1 MHITI
6 EHIDGKYPSF
16 NVNLHGKEGAAPFLV
31 VKGCRIVEGPKGP
44 FVSGPATKN
53 QNKGTYWNHTYFGDK
68 FSQAVLEKAGKP
80 APRRPA
86 SDDDSNIP
94 F

>member
-1 MHITI
+1 MHISI

-16 NVNLHGKEGAAPFLV
+16 NVALHAKEGVEPFLV
-31 VKGCRIVEGPKGP
+31 VKGCRIVDGPKGK

-53 QNKGTYWNHTYFGDK
+53 ATTNKYWNHTYFSDK
-68 FSQAVLEKAGKP
+68 FSQAVLEKASK
-80 APRRPA
+80 
-86 SDDDSNIP
+86 SNDNEPP